1 MLKIVI
7 LIRLRRNKILKESS
21 MADDADRLLHD
32 LKSNSGLKEKLK
44 AAGAGGFEKT
54 AAAGY
59 HVTRAQF
66 ADTVKAAIVK
76 QDLAGPKGFQIADG
90 IVSGI
95 SGGVSS
101 HISGVGTGIV

>member
-1 MLKIVI
+1 
-7 LIRLRRNKILKESS
+7 

-32 LKSNSGLKEKLK
+32 LKSNNGLKDKLK
-44 AAGAGGFEKT
+44 AAGADGFEKT
-54 AAAGY
+54 AAAAGY